1 MWDVFVLIVDGHE
14 HAVYHWIVFKC
25 GEHFLCAL
33 PLILSETRYSV
44 SETRYSVFISTQAA
58 SNVET
63 DSDQ

>member
-14 HAVYHWIVFKC
+14 HAVYHWIVFKR
-25 GEHFLCAL
+25 GEQFLCAL